1 MKKHRNPSFP
11 TGLVIGA
18 VLGAGALI
26 YWATRKTTTATLQAM
41 SAQNYLTGEESNAII
56 AREEARLGRRIS
68 REEIAALL
76 VATGRPIAPLIE
88 PNREYLA
95 DGSMAYSGTSHPLY
109 NPPQGSTALTPAQI
123 ASITANPT
131 QRLTATEQAEILR
144 MRQRAAAAAAA
155 EGRID

>member
-18 VLGAGALI
+18 VLGAGALVW
-26 YWATRKTTTATLQAM
+26 WATRKTTAATLQAM
-41 SAQNYLTGEESNAII
+41 T
-56 AREEARLGRRIS
+56 
-68 REEIAALL
+68 
-76 VATGRPIAPLIE
+76 TAPGL
-88 PNREYLA
+88 PVMSYA
-95 DGSMAYSGTSHPLY
+95 DTSHPLY
-109 NPPQGSTALTPAQI
+109 NPPQGSTALTPEQI

-144 MRQRAAAAAAA
+144 MRQRAAAAAA